1 MTRIA
6 YLDCFAGIS
15 GDMLLGALLDA
26 GLDASA
32 LSAELGRL
40 GVAGWVLRAERVS
53 RSGIAATKA
62 HVELTEAS
70 QPHRRLPDILALIS
84 ASSLIPG
91 DKQRA
96 TAVFERLADAEAR
109 VHGVERDAIDFHEVG
124 ALDAIID
131 VVGGVIGLRLLGI
144 EQLYCSAL
152 PAGGG
157 TARSAHGALP
167 VPAPATLELVA
178 MAGAPLAASSG
189 DRAMEM
195 VTPTGAA
202 LATVLARFERPPM
215 HVATVGYG
223 AGSREP
229 EGWPNALRIWIGEAI
244 APARPAM
251 LLVETNIDDM
261 NPEIYGYVQERLF
274 EAGAA
279 DVWFQPI
286 QMKKNRPGTML
297 SVLCGADREDAIAA
311 VLLRETSTLG
321 VRATPV
327 SRHEAQ
333 REIFEFESTLGP
345 AAVKVK
351 RLPGETPRL
360 APEYEACRR
369 IAEARGLPLAE
380 VYRVIER
387 EALALMTASSG

>member
-26 GLDASA
+26 GLSIDA
-32 LSAELGRL
+32 LRAELALL
-40 GVAGWVLRAERVS
+40 GVDGWSLRAERVT
-53 RSGIAATKA
+53 RAGIAATKA
-62 HVELTEAS
+62 HVDLAES
-70 QPHRRLPDILALIS
+70 PQPHRRLPDIMALIGRS
-84 ASSLIPG
+84 TLPSG

-96 TAVFERLADAEAR
+96 ASVFERLADAEAR

-124 ALDAIID
+124 ALDAIVDI
-131 VVGGVIGLRLLGI
+131 VGGVVGLRLLGI
-144 EQLYCSAL
+144 ERLYCSAL

-167 VPAPATLELVA
+167 VPAPATLELIA
-178 MAGAPLAASSG
+178 SARAPLAASAG
-189 DRAMEM
+189 DRPMEM

-202 LATVLARFERPPM
+202 LVTTLATFERPPM
-215 HVATVGYG
+215 HMTGVGYG
-223 AGSREP
+223 AGGRDP
-229 EGWPNALRIWIGEAI
+229 DGWPNALRIWIGDAI
-244 APARPAM
+244 EPARPAM

-274 EAGAA
+274 AAGAA

-286 QMKKNRPGTML
+286 QMKKNRPGVML
-297 SVLCGADREDAIAA
+297 SVLCAADREDAVAS

-321 VRATPV
+321 VRVSTV

-333 REIFEFESTLGP
+333 RESFAFESSLGP

-351 RLPGETPRL
+351 RLPGEAPRV

-380 VYRVIER
+380 VYRIVER
-387 EALALMTASSG
+387 EALALLAER